1 MCKTMRSWWAFGLFA
16 SVVAGTAVPAW
27 AQPAGGGSGGS
38 APPARST
45 VKIGFVMNL
54 TGVGQVYGSDQKAG
68 FELAVEEI
76 NRAGGVNRAS
86 IEALY
91 RDPASEPKQAVTAF
105 EELIKREKVIAI
117 IGPTSSAEAFQAHP
131 LAMKERI
138 PVIPTSNNAK
148 GIPQIGEYV
157 HRFSIPEE
165 DLLPS
170 VGRKA
175 VEAFGLKRVAM
186 MYAAEDPFAVTG
198 YEAFK
203 SAFDAAKVQIVATE
217 VYNKKDADFSPQLT
231 KIKGLNPDAIAI
243 VGYAEDG
250 AAIATQA
257 RGLGITARFI
267 GNAGF
272 SSPQLIKLAGKA
284 AEGAIAGTVWTADDP
299 DPVNQ
304 AFIKAFRAKFNRDP
318 GTFAAQAYNT
328 VYFVA
333 EALKKAGRND
343 SASLH
348 KALLSMAA
356 FKKVGSSVTMK
367 NRSGLG
373 SAIVLEVRDGKFV
386 PVK

>member
-1 MCKTMRSWWAFGLFA
+1 MRHLSTLLNLALALVLAAPWANPAFA
-16 SVVAGTAVPAW
+16 QAGRVPA
-27 AQPAGGGSGGS
+27 
-38 APPARST
+38 
-45 VKIGFVMNL
+45 KIGFVMNL

-68 FELAVEEI
+68 FELAVDEI
-76 NRAGGVNRAS
+76 NRAGGVNGAP
-86 IEALY
+86 IEAVY

-131 LAMKERI
+131 LAVKERI

-148 GIPQIGEYV
+148 GIPQIGEYI

-170 VGRKA
+170 VGKKA
-175 VEAFGLKRVAM
+175 VEVFGIKRVAM
-186 MYAAEDPFAVTG
+186 MYAGEDPFAVSG
-198 YEAFK
+198 YQAFK
-203 SAFDAAKVQIVATE
+203 QAFEGAKVQIVATE

-231 KIKGLNPDAIAI
+231 KIKALNPDAIAI

-257 RGLGITARFI
+257 RNLGIRARFI

-272 SSPQLIKLAGKA
+272 GSPQLVKLAGKA

-299 DPVNQ
+299 DPANA
-304 AFIKAFRAKFNRDP
+304 AFVKAFKAKFNRDP

-333 EALKKAGRND
+333 EALRKAGRND
-343 SASLH
+343 AASLQ
-348 KALLSMAA
+348 KSLLTMTT
-356 FKKVGSSVTMK
+356 FKKLGSPMTMH
-367 NRSGLG
+367 NRSATGP
-373 SAIVLEVRDGKFV
+373 AIVLEVKDGKFV
-386 PVK
+386 PLR

>member
-1 MCKTMRSWWAFGLFA
+1 MWKEIQSMVKLSLAVSLFA
-16 SVVAGTAVPAW
+16 GVATVASAQTA
-27 AQPAGGGSGGS
+27 G
-38 APPARST
+38 AP

-54 TGVGQVYGSDQKAG
+54 TGAGQVYGTDQKAG
-68 FELAVEEI
+68 FELAVDEI
-76 NRAGGVNRAS
+76 NKAGGVNRAK

-131 LAMKERI
+131 LAVRERI

-170 VGRKA
+170 VAKKA
-175 VEAFGLKRVAM
+175 VETFGLKRVAM
-186 MYAAEDPFAVTG
+186 MYAAEDPFAVSG

-203 SAFDAAKVQIVATE
+203 QAFEAAKVQIVAIE

-257 RGLGITARFI
+257 RGLGIKARFI

-272 SSPQLIKLAGKA
+272 GSPQLIKLAGKA
-284 AEGAIAGTVWTADDP
+284 AEGAIAGTVWSADDP
-299 DPVNQ
+299 DPANV
-304 AFIKAFRAKFNRDP
+304 AFVRAFKAKFKRDP

-333 EALKKAGRND
+333 EALKKAGKND
-343 SASLH
+343 SESLQ
-348 KALLSMAA
+348 KALLSMGT
-356 FKKVGSSVTMK
+356 FKKLGSPVTMQK
-367 NRSGLG
+367 RSAMGP
-373 SAIVLEVRDGKFV
+373 AIVLEVKNGKFT
-386 PVK
+386 PIK